1 MRTTALLLFSV
12 ALAAHLPSAFGQDDP
27 FAHEDPFARE
37 DLLVADSSLDR
48 ARRAPRRP
56 LDVGGRGNRILP
68 PTTEVGVG
76 DAPELPDLGL
86 ALTLPRYSWLPA
98 RRAALVDQVTLTR
111 LPPGSLLLRYQG
123 FQGFVV
129 GKLRR
134 ELRKRWLSSLRD
146 QWEGQVLSDD
156 AYEQALEAMYDD
168 LALHEAGGAYWTRRW
183 YESLPA
189 EKGGAPE
196 VPYVQQVGQKVDL
209 VRIGSWSISNDMR
222 AHLDGVTL
230 SLDAGQ
236 GPYVRRSDGSV
247 AVRLAREHAR
257 LARARGETD
266 SEIEAGVVFDDAT
279 DPNPPSDDEGADATS
294 GFVRLTFTA
303 PRPTRWL
310 GGTEIKVKLRPTAR
324 FKLDQADTYFVRD
337 LSLRA
342 QFTFCDPTTVE
353 GRRFPLP
360 LACLEAVLRYQP
372 ENNELSCGVE
382 LALIAW

>member
-1 MRTTALLLFSV
+1 MRTTALLLLSV
-12 ALAAHLPSAFGQDDP
+12 ALVTHLPSASGQDDP

-37 DLLVADSSLDR
+37 DLLIADSSLDR
-48 ARRAPRRP
+48 ARRAPRRSV
-56 LDVGGRGNRILP
+56 DVGGRGDRILP
-68 PTTEVGVG
+68 PASEVGLD

-111 LPPGSLLLRYQG
+111 LPPGSLLIRYQG

-129 GKLRR
+129 GKLKR
-134 ELRKRWLSSLRD
+134 ELRKRWANSLRD

-156 AYEQALEAMYDD
+156 DYESALQAMYDD
-168 LALHEAGGAYWTRRW
+168 MALHQAGGAWWTRAW
-183 YESLPA
+183 YDSLPA

-196 VPYVQQVGQKVDL
+196 VPYVQTVGQKVDIL
-209 VRIGSWSISNDMR
+209 RIGPWSVSNDLR
-222 AHLDGVTL
+222 AHLDGITL
-230 SLDAGQ
+230 SLDAGH

-257 LARARGETD
+257 LARARGETEA
-266 SEIEAGVVFDDAT
+266 EIEAGEVLDDAT
-279 DPNPPSDDEGADATS
+279 DPAPPSDAEADATT
-294 GFVRLTFTA
+294 GFVRLTFAA

-310 GGTEIKVKLRPTAR
+310 GGSEVKVKLRPTAR
-324 FKLDQADTYFVRD
+324 FKIDQADTYFVRD
-337 LSLRA
+337 MALRA

-360 LACLEAVLRYQP
+360 LACLEAVVRYRP
-372 ENNELSCGVE
+372 DSNELSCGVE

>member
-1 MRTTALLLFSV
+1 MRTTALLILSV

-27 FAHEDPFARE
+27 FAHED
-37 DLLVADSSLDR
+37 LLIADSSLDR

-56 LDVGGRGNRILP
+56 VDVGGRGSRILP
-68 PTTEVGVG
+68 PATEVGID
-76 DAPELPDLGL
+76 DALELPDLGL
-86 ALTLPRYSWLPA
+86 ALTLPRYSWLPS

-111 LPPGSLLLRYQG
+111 LPPGSLLIRYEG

-129 GKLRR
+129 GKLKR
-134 ELRKRWLSSLRD
+134 ELRKRWSNSLRD
-146 QWEGQVLSDD
+146 QWEGRVLSDD
-156 AYEQALEAMYDD
+156 DYEHALEAMYDE
-168 LALHEAGGAYWTRRW
+168 LGLHAAGGAWWTRAW
-183 YESLPA
+183 YDSLPA

-196 VPYVQQVGQKVDL
+196 VPYVQTIGQKVDIFR
-209 VRIGSWSISNDMR
+209 VGPWSVSNDLR
-222 AHLDGVTL
+222 AHLDGITL

-266 SEIEAGVVFDDAT
+266 AEIEAGEVLDDAT
-279 DPNPPSDDEGADATS
+279 DPNPVNDGEGEGADATT
-294 GFVRLTFTA
+294 GFVRLTFAA
-303 PRPTRWL
+303 PRPSPWL
-310 GGTEIKVKLRPTAR
+310 GGSEIKVKLRPTAR

-337 LSLRA
+337 MALRA
-342 QFTFCDPTTVE
+342 QVTFCDPTTVE

-360 LACLEAVLRYQP
+360 LACLEAVVRYRP
-372 ENNELSCGVE
+372 DSNELSCGVE